1 VFIPN
6 REEGTAN
13 TENIS
18 EAFHLRFEV
27 LKAWKFRLWSSLSA
41 KP

>member
-1 VFIPN
+1 MVFDNKIPAGVFIPN

-27 LKAWKFRLWSSLSA
+27 LKA
-41 KP
+41 